1 MKKNNSIH
9 FLSGDK
15 KINSLSLQPYNPIIC
30 EFLDN
35 LSKSLNKDKNAKIY
49 PDLKTLAF
57 WCRKKNIEIMKK
69 KFSSTDFRIGLGLL
83 FHITPSNVPTNFAYS
98 LIFGLLTGN
107 TNIVKVPH
115 QKFEQVKIICNNI
128 NKIVKAKKFSEI
140 KNMIKI
146 VRYHQNDEY
155 TKNIS
160 KICDARIIWGGDD
173 TIKNIRNFKLQ
184 ERSLDIAFSDRF
196 SFCVINAKKFLQ
208 IKKFEKQRLFEKFYN
223 DTYLVDQNA
232 CSSPHLILWINDN
245 KTKVKNLFWKGLSE
259 YLKKNYNL
267 PELGLIDKQT
277 KLYMDLA
284 SSNNIKSHKVFSNFL
299 YLVRLKKLD
308 DNICSLRG
316 KWGYFYEY
324 DINNLDQISKF
335 IKKNCQTLS
344 YFGLSKDYLSKFI
357 RKNHL
362 KGIDRIVPIGQALE
376 IDFNWDGY
384 DLNRILTRIVDL
396 K

>member
-1 MKKNNSIH
+1 M
-9 FLSGDK
+9 
-15 KINSLSLQPYNPIIC
+15 
-30 EFLDN
+30 
-35 LSKSLNKDKNAKIY
+35 
-49 PDLKTLAF
+49 
-57 WCRKKNIEIMKK
+57 
-69 KFSSTDFRIGLGLL
+69 GLL

-128 NKIVKAKKFSEI
+128 NKIVKAKKFSKI
-140 KNMIKI
+140 KDMIKI

-196 SFCVINAKKFLQ
+196 SFCVLNAKKFLQ

-259 YLKKNYNL
+259 YLKKNIIYQN
-267 PELGLIDKQT
+267 
-277 KLYMDLA
+277 
-284 SSNNIKSHKVFSNFL
+284 
-299 YLVRLKKLD
+299 
-308 DNICSLRG
+308 
-316 KWGYFYEY
+316 
-324 DINNLDQISKF
+324 
-335 IKKNCQTLS
+335 
-344 YFGLSKDYLSKFI
+344 
-357 RKNHL
+357 
-362 KGIDRIVPIGQALE
+362 
-376 IDFNWDGY
+376 
-384 DLNRILTRIVDL
+384 
-396 K
+396 